1 MCEVNGVMERALKM
15 AGQHEVYERLLNEN
29 EVHSKTR
36 RGAMNKIGN
45 VKLIE
50 QSDGWGNSGVNAIY
64 EWRTMLNKSQPL
76 ARYKNKLRFNKTN
89 ANGHIAKK
97 SDNEIAKIKLPCVLI
112 DVPVCKFNKCFTKEK
127 KVVNGDWNVMKMKSI
142 HSPREDNEMFYFS
155 KEISD
160 YYADD
165 FNTYIKRTPQLKALK
180 RCYSSRLQ
188 KMVKYV
194 KKQNEMND
202 HMLFDCKSKMNI
214 LKNKGVH
221 ISSKD
226 LHIALKRNNA
236 QPLIKGIY
244 SQMKNERNNKEG

>member
-1 MCEVNGVMERALKM
+1 MCEVNGVIKRALKM
-15 AGQHEVYERLLNEN
+15 AGQQEVYEQLLKEK
-29 EVHSKTR
+29 EIHSKAKY
-36 RGAMNKIGN
+36 GAINKIGN

-50 QSDGWGNSGVNAIY
+50 QLNGCNSNNGVNAIY

-76 ARYKNKLRFNKTN
+76 VRYKNKLSSNKTN
-89 ANGHIAKK
+89 VNSNNKN
-97 SDNEIAKIKLPCVLI
+97 DNEIGKIKLPCVLI

-127 KVVNGDWNVMKMKSI
+127 RGVSVDSNVMKMKSI
-142 HSPREDNEMFYFS
+142 HSPKENNEMFYFS

-165 FNTYIKRTPQLKALK
+165 LNTYIKRTPQLQALK
-180 RCYSSRLQ
+180 RCYSNKLM

-202 HMLFDCKSKMNI
+202 YMIYDCNSKVNMLKK
-214 LKNKGVH
+214 KGVN

-226 LHIALKRNNA
+226 MHIALKRNNA

-244 SQMKNERNNKEG
+244 SQMKNEKINNKG